1 MSILLLIKCTG
12 GWLNCRQSHFWPVT
26 KSNEPTFE
34 LHFLHFNFPFV
45 HSDCSISSWSHCS
58 NASSIKY
65 TSVRPDVLVHSLLAS
80 KSIENSFEWAFMSL
94 ADATFVI
101 IVLHLRHLICVST
114 FASIF
119 GDFLLK
125 RRKITS
131 NQFKQAIV
139 PLTKAANISNDFLRQ
154 LHVNNE
160 IYSPIKCALETC
172 LFTNISFAMT
182 ECVNGFCVGKT
193 GPLRKCKHF
202 NSHLRRCN
210 GWQVICKL
218 ET

>member
-1 MSILLLIKCTG
+1 MAFFYFVRSELGKMSLDKVLHIFIYFIDSMSILLLIKCTG

-65 TSVRPDVLVHSLLAS
+65 TSVRPDVLVHWFLAS
-80 KSIENSFEWAFMSL
+80 DSIQNCFEWAFISL

-101 IVLHLRHLICVST
+101 IVLHWRHLICVST

-125 RRKITS
+125 RREITS
-131 NQFKQAIV
+131 N
-139 PLTKAANISNDFLRQ
+139 
-154 LHVNNE
+154 
-160 IYSPIKCALETC
+160 
-172 LFTNISFAMT
+172 
-182 ECVNGFCVGKT
+182 
-193 GPLRKCKHF
+193 
-202 NSHLRRCN
+202 
-210 GWQVICKL
+210 
-218 ET
+218 